1 MRKKLLARILLVFAL
16 ILSILVCTIPEDS
29 AHAAK
34 VTNKKV
40 QKVLKKNLKNKFCK
54 YAFLDLDKDGLDELI
69 SYQYEGPYCLSKEEE
84 HYTIYIEIFK
94 YSGGKS
100 KVIFSNEYLMFNNN
114 YDISFNLYYKDNCYM
129 NITYQ
134 EEGYAGDCEYYMLSK
149 GTFQGFCFKTAESDD
164 EYSYYLSD
172 WTPTTEKKFN
182 KTLKKFPGDDSKLE
196 IKLKLSDKKTAKK
209 FVKEY
214 LTAMIPVL
222 SEGKES
228 VISEVKDSNGDGFAD
243 LKLKYASGESVIYSM
258 DLEYDS
264 LRLLQYTDVSDN
276 SEEVREYVKE
286 NYPGLM
292 KLADEGLISFSAEY
306 ERDTF
311 KLGNWDMEYWEKSP
325 ESSEKDPKYVLVT
338 DGIKEDIEWDVL
350 GYSED
355 GQYAY
360 AISRYILFNRQ
371 FNDKKAKVN
380 FSNSTLCKYLNGE
393 FYENAFSESEK
404 ELIGDSSANSQNH
417 KVTILTVNDMRL
429 FWNYDMEI
437 ASKERVATYIDG
449 ETGSW
454 WTRSDGA
461 KYNDDYE
468 SYKSNQSMKR
478 PVLYDGSIES
488 TRNGHNEEDDVGL
501 FVNSSCGVRPYIT
514 VRLTPEFIEANNLS
528 VGKVKP
534 NLKKVF
540 VIFGTH
546 NISETSS
553 VQMEWE
559 ILDYDEESGKT
570 LLASRYI
577 EKIIA
582 YDDKEN
588 VTETTWKDCTLRKWL
603 NSEFYEEAFSK
614 DEKALIAANTYSE
627 GEDMEDNV
635 FILSYSE
642 VEKYYPITNAGS
654 IIDRICALRNGASR
668 DWWLR
673 TPDEESGITSA
684 YVALITADGGSCKPY
699 AELANEGFCDESLWD
714 DDYDYGIFDHA
725 VRPAI
730 YLKTK

>member
-1 MRKKLLARILLVFAL
+1 MRKRLLTRTLLVFAL
-16 ILSILVCTIPEDS
+16 ILSILVCAIPEGT
-29 AHAAK
+29 AQAAK

-40 QKVLKKNLKNKFCK
+40 QKVLKKNLKNQFCK
-54 YAFLDLDKDGLDELI
+54 YAFADLDKDGLDELI
-69 SYQYEGPYCLSKEEE
+69 TYQYVKDDGNEYALSIML
-84 HYTIYIEIFK
+84 YK

-100 KVIFSNEYLMFNNN
+100 KVMFSWEDIPFKY
-114 YDISFNLYYKDNCYM
+114 YDTSLNLYYNDDCYLSFA
-129 NITYQ
+129 Q
-134 EEGYAGDCEYYMLSK
+134 KGKGPDGEDCDYCVYYKLSK
-149 GTFQGFCFKTAESDD
+149 GTFNEICSKFLNENNKY
-164 EYSYYLSD
+164 EYFLPEK
-172 WTPTTEKKFN
+172 PTTKKKFN
-182 KTLKKFPGDDSKLE
+182 KILKKFPGEDSKLE
-196 IKLKLSDKKTAKK
+196 FKMQLSDDKTAKE
-209 FVKEY
+209 FVEDY
-214 LTAMIPVL
+214 LNAKLPELT
-222 SEGKES
+222 EGKEY
-228 VISEVKDSNGDGFAD
+228 VTSEIKDFNGDGFAE
-243 LKLKYASGESVIYSM
+243 LKLKDASGETNVYSM
-258 DLEYDS
+258 DAQS
-264 LRLLQYTDVSDN
+264 IGLRLKQYTDNVTDN
-276 SEEVREYVKE
+276 SEEVKEYVKE

-292 KLADEGLISFSAEY
+292 KLADEGVISFSAEY

-311 KLGNWDMEYWEKSP
+311 KLGSWDMEYWKESP

-360 AISRYILFNRQ
+360 AISRYILFDRQ
-371 FNDKKAKVN
+371 FNEKKAKVN

-429 FWNYDMEI
+429 FWDYDMEI

-449 ETGSW
+449 ESGSW

-528 VGKVKP
+528 AGNVKP

-540 VIFGTH
+540 VVFGSDAIT
-546 NISETSS
+546 ETSI
-553 VQMEWE
+553 VPMEWE

-684 YVALITADGGSCKPY
+684 HVALITADGGSCKPY
-699 AELANEGFCDESLWD
+699 AELANEGFCDESLCY

-725 VRPAI
+725 VRPTI